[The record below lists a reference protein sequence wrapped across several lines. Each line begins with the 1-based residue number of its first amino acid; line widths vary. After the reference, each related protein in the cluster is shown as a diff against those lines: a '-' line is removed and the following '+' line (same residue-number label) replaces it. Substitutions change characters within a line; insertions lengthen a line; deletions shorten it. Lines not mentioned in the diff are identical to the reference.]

1 VNAEIDAAKLIYP
14 GEENHMKPTNQ
25 NMPSNH
31 SAQYSSASNLAVA
44 AACFFGLALSG
55 LSRYSVAQAPTA
67 SSTAMSI
74 SAAKQAGWVQI
85 PGELIRPDCVH
96 AVPSG
101 AKVEVG
107 TDGQITGDVSLN
119 GAVIAHYDACSE
131 DAIVTRPRAR
141 TEGLAKDQATGNGW
155 VEADQWNVPLSQN
168 DDIDYLAGTWT
179 VPSYPSE
186 SGAVLYPSNGVE
198 SASSKWILQ
207 PVLQYG
213 LGFAGGGNYWTISS
227 WLVSANEV
235 FYSPL
240 VQVYPGNSISG
251 YTQMTGISGNT
262 KYFEVLAQDNTTGNY
277 SYLNAYVSGQHWTWA
292 YAGILEAYELSSCA
306 QFPANGREVFKGTVV
321 DHGFPA
327 YKSATPHDFYGA
339 IYGYGGPTCHFA
351 VVAASGTL
359 DF

>member
-1 VNAEIDAAKLIYP
+1 
-14 GEENHMKPTNQ
+14 MKPAHQ
-25 NMPSNH
+25 NMPSSNH
-31 SAQYSSASNLAVA
+31 STQYSDASKSSRARITLAIA
-44 AACFFGLALSG
+44 ATFFFGLAVSG
-55 LSRYSVAQAPTA
+55 FSNYSVAQAQPPTPTSA
-67 SSTAMSI
+67 
-74 SAAKQAGWVQI
+74 SAAKDAGWVQI

-141 TEGLAKDQATGNGW
+141 TEGLAKTPGTGNGW

-186 SGAVLYPSNGVE
+186 NGALIYLFNGIEPSSGS
-198 SASSKWILQ
+198 WILQ

-213 LGFAGGGNYWTISS
+213 VGAAGGGNYWVIAS
-227 WLVSANEV
+227 WLVSANEA

-240 VQVYPGNSISG
+240 EIVYPGNSISG
-251 YTQMTGISGNT
+251 YTQMTGISGKT
-262 KYFEVLAQDNTTGNY
+262 KYFEVLAQDNTTGAY
-277 SYLNAYVSGQHWTWA
+277 SYLDAHVSGQHWTWA
-292 YAGILEAYELSSCA
+292 YAGVLEAYNVTSCS
-306 QFPANGREVFKGTVV
+306 QFPANGREVFNSTVV
-321 DHGFPA
+321 DHGFPV
-327 YKSATPHDFYGA
+327 YKPATPHDFYGA
-339 IYGYGGPTCHFA
+339 IYGYGGPNCHFA